1 MAANVDKAI
10 DRMYAGPLDEF
21 VARRNE
27 LARSLSKE
35 GDREGAEGVKELRK
49 PSVAAWAVNQ
59 LARHEKM
66 RLRSLFTAGERL
78 RAAHE
83 ELLGG
88 GSAEPLERARDD
100 ERNAIGE
107 LAGAAG
113 TILEDAGHPPT
124 EAMLDRV
131 RDTLH
136 AAVVDESV
144 GERVRAGRLEKEERA
159 TGFGFATLPAGK
171 PVKRKASA
179 RAPDRE
185 RRERERKAAREQV
198 LDAEESLR
206 EARRR
211 VAEAE
216 KEAKVR
222 ARELERAERELERR
236 RSSAESAEA
245 ELEEARAERDALD

>member
-10 DRMYAGPLDEF
+10 GRLYAGPLDEF

-35 GDREGAEGVKELRK
+35 GDREGAEGVKGLRK

-59 LARHEKM
+59 LARQEKM

-100 ERNAIGE
+100 ERQALGQ
-107 LAGAAG
+107 LAGAAA
-113 TILEDAGHPPT
+113 TILEGAGHPPT

-144 GERVRAGRLEKEERA
+144 GELVRAGRLEKEERA

-171 PVKRKASA
+171 PAKRKAST
-179 RAPDRE
+179 RASDRE
-185 RRERERKAAREQV
+185 RRERERKVAREQV

-216 KEAKVR
+216 KDAKAR

-245 ELEEARAERDALD
+245 ELEEARAARDALD